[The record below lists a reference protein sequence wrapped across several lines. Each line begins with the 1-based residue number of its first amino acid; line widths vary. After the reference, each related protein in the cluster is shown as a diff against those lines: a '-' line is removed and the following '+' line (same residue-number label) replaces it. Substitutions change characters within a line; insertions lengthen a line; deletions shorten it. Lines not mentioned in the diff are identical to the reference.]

1 MSRDYTRPL
10 LHLTAVLVSG
20 LASGS
25 LLAQD
30 YEKIANEL
38 RMDLATPDTRIDVG
52 VGMVSGDARRF
63 GTYNGM
69 STESAYGLL
78 NLDLVQR
85 DDATGTWFRLKGN
98 NLGVD
103 NRHLRLEHQK
113 QGDWAYHLDAG
124 HYKFRDPRVFST
136 GLGGI
141 GTASLTVSAA
151 KRNIDLSVAHDSF
164 AAGFRKFVI
173 GGLEL
178 RASFKQDE
186 RSGDRAYGQGTTTGP
201 TINFLTEAIDRVTR
215 EWDLT
220 ASYSDKTLQLTGGY
234 SGSSFQNKLPS
245 ILIAGGIA
253 TFSPTAA
260 PPSNQA
266 HKFHLS
272 GGYNF
277 GETGRGSFKLSRS
290 IAKQD
295 SVFVT
300 PPTLPGN
307 RETSP
312 GGREV
317 TTLAYA
323 DLTLRPADRLDLSAQ
338 LRFEDRDDQSRVAQY
353 LTPVVPTA
361 TAPLFTAGITGF
373 NIPRTLK
380 QLKGMVEAGYQLD
393 DGYRL
398 IAGLE
403 HEQTRRSVPFQ
414 YRRIAYRERTDETQ
428 ARVEI
433 KRMLSETLNGGLA
446 FIHGFRGGSAYVPDT
461 YSQRTN
467 QLHSLIWA
475 DRQRDK
481 LRLSAD
487 WIPDED
493 WSLQFRGDVGSDRY
507 SGRELG
513 PRKGDTLLFST
524 DVAYQISSKWQ
535 THAWLSQERIL
546 IEQETRSDIN
556 PALAAAG
563 GNVLWQARVRNTT
576 TALGVGL
583 KGRPKAHLELG
594 ADLSVSADSA
604 RHELQRT
611 GGSGTG
617 AITPTSLPDYVYRQ
631 LTLKLHADHALDR
644 HSGIRGEFIV
654 DRMRNN
660 DWTWRNWTYTDG
672 TTVTLPDRQNA
683 AFLGVTYYHRMR

>member
-1 MSRDYTRPL
+1 MSRAYTRPL
-10 LHLTAVLVSG
+10 LQFTAVLVSG

-63 GTYNGM
+63 GAYSGLN
-69 STESAYGLL
+69 SESAYGLL
-78 NLDLVQR
+78 NLNLVRR

-98 NLGVD
+98 NLGLD
-103 NRHLRLEHQK
+103 NRQLRLEHQQ
-113 QGDWAYHLDAG
+113 QGDWAYYLDTG
-124 HYKFRDPRVFST
+124 HYRFRDPRAFNT
-136 GLGGI
+136 GLAGV

-151 KRNIDLSVAHDSF
+151 APKRTIDLGVAHDSF

-186 RSGDRAYGQGTTTGP
+186 RSGDRAYGQGTPG

-215 EWDLT
+215 QWDLT
-220 ASYSDKTLQLTGGY
+220 ASYADKTLQLTGGY
-234 SGSSFQNKLPS
+234 SGSSFQNKLPR
-245 ILIAGGIA
+245 IDIAGGIA

-277 GETGRGSFKLSRS
+277 GETGRSTFKLSRS

-300 PPTLPGN
+300 PPTLAGN

-353 LTPVVPTA
+353 LTPAVPTA
-361 TAPLFTAGITGF
+361 TTSLATAGITGF
-373 NIPRTLK
+373 NIPRSLK
-380 QLKGMVEAGYQLD
+380 QLKGMLEAGYQLD

-398 IAGLE
+398 VAGLE
-403 HEQTRRSVPFQ
+403 HEQIRRNVPVQ

-446 FIHGFRGGSAYVPDT
+446 YVHGYRGGSAYVPDT
-461 YSQRTN
+461 YSQATN
-467 QLHSLIWA
+467 QLNSLIWA

-507 SGRELG
+507 SGRNLG
-513 PRKGDTLLFST
+513 PRKGDTLLFSA
-524 DVAYQISSKWQ
+524 DAAYQISSKWQ

-546 IEQETRSDIN
+546 VEQATRSDIN
-556 PALAAAG
+556 PATVG
-563 GNVLWQARVRNTT
+563 DNVLWQASVRNTT
-576 TALGVGL
+576 TALGFGL
-583 KGRPKAHLELG
+583 KGRPKANLELG
-594 ADLSVSADSA
+594 ADLSIAADAA
-604 RHELQRT
+604 RHGLQRT
-611 GGSGTG
+611 GGSGTD
-617 AITPTSLPDYVYRQ
+617 ALTPTSLPDYVYRQ

-644 HSGIRGEFIV
+644 HSGIRGEIIV
-654 DRMRNN
+654 DRMRTN
-660 DWTWRNWTYTDG
+660 DWTWQGWTYSDG
-672 TTVTLPDRQNA
+672 TTVTLPERQNA
-683 AFLGVTYYHRMR
+683 AFLGITYYHRMR

>member
-1 MSRDYTRPL
+1 MSRDYATFL
-10 LHLTAVLVSG
+10 LRLSTLLVSG

-25 LLAQD
+25 LLAED
-30 YEKIANEL
+30 LEKVAHDL
-38 RMDLATPDTRIDVG
+38 RMDLATPDTRIEAG
-52 VGMVSGDARRF
+52 IGMVSGDARRF
-63 GTYNGM
+63 GMYNGM
-69 STESAYGLL
+69 NRESAYGLL

-85 DDATGTWFRLKGN
+85 EDATGTWFRLKGI
-98 NLGVD
+98 NLD
-103 NRHLRLEHQK
+103 LDDRRLHLEHQR
-113 QGDWAYHLDAG
+113 QGDWTYYLDAG
-124 HYKFRDPRVFST
+124 HARFSDPRMFNT
-136 GLGGI
+136 GLRGI

-151 KRNIDLSVAHDSF
+151 APKRNIDLGVAHDSF
-164 AAGFRKFVI
+164 AGGIRKFVI

-186 RSGDRAYGQGTTTGP
+186 RSGDRAYGQGTPG

-215 EWDLT
+215 QWDLT
-220 ASYSDKTLQLTGGY
+220 ASYADKTLQLTGGY
-234 SGSSFQNKLPS
+234 SGSSFQNKQPS

-277 GETGRGSFKLSRS
+277 GETGRSTFKLSRS

-300 PPTLPGN
+300 PPTLAGN

-361 TAPLFTAGITGF
+361 TSSLATAGITGF
-373 NIPRTLK
+373 NIPRSLK

-398 IAGLE
+398 VVGLE
-403 HEQTRRSVPFQ
+403 HEQIRRNVPFQ

-446 FIHGFRGGSAYVPDT
+446 LIHGYRGGSAYVPDT
-461 YSQRTN
+461 YSQGTN
-467 QLHSLIWA
+467 QLNSLIWA

-493 WSLQFRGDVGSDRY
+493 WSLQFRGDIGSDRY
-507 SGRELG
+507 SGRNLG
-513 PRKGDTLLFST
+513 PRKGDTLLFSA
-524 DVAYQISSKWQ
+524 DAAYQISSKWQ

-546 IEQETRSDIN
+546 VEQATRSNID
-556 PALAAAG
+556 PAAVG
-563 GNVLWQARVRNTT
+563 DNVLWQARVRNTT

-583 KGRPKAHLELG
+583 KGKPKAHLELG
-594 ADLSVSADSA
+594 VDLSVSADSA
-604 RHELQRT
+604 RHGLQRT
-611 GGSGTG
+611 GGSGTD
-617 AITPTSLPDYVYRQ
+617 ALTPTSLPDYVYRQ

-683 AFLGVTYYHRMR
+683 AFVGVTYYHRMR